1 MVCNQLHPFSR
12 RQRVGSL
19 RTGPLDWTARTA
31 ICGSGLLVGIAASSA
46 LFLPVLRLR
55 NPTRRFMEV
64 SITGYTVA
72 SVSAAILVAAAFA
85 IIAVTVPPVWQPFY
99 LKDSALRAK
108 AGTRQRQILAAD
120 FRGASLS
127 TGCPIRAP
135 PASVL
140 RQAHSIIVPRRLDCD
155 KKPVSRPGCGV
166 RATPAVLLL
175 ARLRDPP
182 HARAAVC

>member
-1 MVCNQLHPFSR
+1 
-12 RQRVGSL
+12 
-19 RTGPLDWTARTA
+19 
-31 ICGSGLLVGIAASSA
+31 
-46 LFLPVLRLR
+46 
-55 NPTRRFMEV
+55 MEV

-127 TGCPIRAP
+127 TGFQLELLPHLCSARPIASLCPGGLIAIRSRYRDRDVAFAP
-135 PASVL
+135 RPRSYYWLDFRTRLTREPPSAKPRISRV
-140 RQAHSIIVPRRLDCD
+140 RGKFGDSNIFAVGPSSMIRPFSITTTR
-155 KKPVSRPGCGV
+155 SAQF
-166 RATPAVLLL
+166 RANSSSWVTTTMV
-175 ARLRDPP
+175 
-182 HARAAVC
+182 